1 MMFDSI
7 NLNSKIALN
16 IEFDIELCI
25 ISQQNV
31 EKIYPYKTS
40 LVISLLMGENW
51 NLWLF

>member
-7 NLNSKIALN
+7 NLNSKIAFD

-31 EKIYPYKTS
+31 EK
-40 LVISLLMGENW
+40 L
-51 NLWLF
+51 